1 MTRERTHQR
10 TRRGREGA
18 VMVGLA
24 TFMIVSRE
32 DVPLYEADL
41 GKAPEAS
48 SSSTHGAGAGAG
60 AATAAG
66 QGQGQQH
73 PGAQAQRR
81 DDAAHLHQFVMHA
94 AQDFV
99 EERMWE
105 TNGPYLKLVDRFND
119 LYTYAWVTAGG
130 CKFLLLHDARNEEN
144 VRSFF
149 DEVHQLYLRV
159 ALNPFHTPR
168 TPIENEMFDRRVR
181 QAGRR
186 YFP

>member
-1 MTRERTHQR
+1 
-10 TRRGREGA
+10 
-18 VMVGLA
+18 MVGLA

-41 GKAPEAS
+41 VKGLEAS
-48 SSSTHGAGAGAG
+48 SSAVAHSPGG
-60 AATAAG
+60 AASPAG
-66 QGQGQQH
+66 H
-73 PGAQAQRR
+73 PGAQAQKR

-105 TNGPYLKLVDRFND
+105 TNGMYLKLVDRFND
-119 LYTYAWVTAGG
+119 LYTYAWVTASG
-130 CKFLLLHDARNEEN
+130 CRFLLLHDARNEEN

-168 TPIENEMFDRRVR
+168 TPIENEVFDRRVR
-181 QAGRR
+181 QAARR